1 MSQRFD
7 DVTRFLYYEEL
18 IERFGLKD
26 IVLEENTDMALFR
39 KHKRRLIASTHK
51 RIPDLLENLDE
62 YLDVVDHTDRPSM
75 FFLAYKDAVNICAEI
90 LSYKPASELDNRVL
104 QTLHYL
110 FGDKTEITNKFLDR
124 SSSSGRLSYDAD
136 EILTHKNEMTPDSY
150 AYFLS
155 LTGLDEL
162 RYTYCT
168 VTFGGSNTY
177 DYICEINDISVGD
190 DVVVP
195 VGEDEVEKLAKVTA
209 INEYRYDE
217 VPYPVSKT
225 KKIIAKYGCGL

>member
-1 MSQRFD
+1 M
-7 DVTRFLYYEEL
+7 
-18 IERFGLKD
+18 FGLFSKKN
-26 IVLEENTDMALFR
+26 LQNTASAADRKNFLFER
-39 KHKRRLIASTHK
+39 
-51 RIPDLLENLDE
+51 LDE
-62 YLDVVDHTDRPSM
+62 SIAQLERTDDPQS
-75 FFLAYKDAVNICAEI
+75 FFLCYKNAVDACAELLSLKLGEEIDNQI
-90 LSYKPASELDNRVL
+90 LK
-104 QTLHYL
+104 TLHYVY
-110 FGDKTEITNKFLDR
+110 GDKTELTNKFLDR

-136 EILTHKNEMTPDSY
+136 AILTHKNEMTPDSY

-168 VTFGGSNTY
+168 VTFGGSHTY
-177 DYICEINDISVGD
+177 DYICEITGISAGD